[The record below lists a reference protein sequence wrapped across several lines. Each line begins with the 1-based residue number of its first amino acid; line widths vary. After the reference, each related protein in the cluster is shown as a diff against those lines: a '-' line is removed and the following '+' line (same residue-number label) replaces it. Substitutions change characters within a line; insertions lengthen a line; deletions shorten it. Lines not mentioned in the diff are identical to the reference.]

1 MRDSRPAKSHILRL
15 CSNVENKHSHLIERA
30 AARLA
35 EAQGKSPQADP
46 AARFAEGQAKSL
58 QANLVLDVP
67 SRIDQEASVAQPSA
81 RREMDRSQ
89 ASGKE
94 HGPQVEAVALRKA
107 GLIDQSGSRVADEL
121 RIVQNRIL
129 RQSFPETGARAVGS
143 ANLVMITSA
152 VKGEGKSF
160 VSLNLAGET
169 ARHGD
174 RRVLLVDTDAKP
186 NGLSRKLGLSSAPGL
201 VDLARDTGLEIDDVI
216 VPTEAGGLDVLPFGR
231 TGERTGEIFATRRM
245 RDVITTLG
253 RRYADGLIIL
263 DAPPCLSSSAP
274 HSLAPVCGQIVLV
287 VAAASTQ
294 QTDIEAALELLEDC
308 PEISLLLNKV
318 APWMSHSSG
327 YYSYLAAEAS

>member
-1 MRDSRPAKSHILRL
+1 
-15 CSNVENKHSHLIERA
+15 VQNKQNHLIERA

-35 EAQGKSPQADP
+35 EAQGKSPQP
-46 AARFAEGQAKSL
+46 NSAARSAEGRTESL
-58 QANLVLDVP
+58 QSNLVLDRL
-67 SRIDQEASVAQPSA
+67 SRIDEQRSTAQSSA
-81 RREMDRSQ
+81 RGEEETGNER
-89 ASGKE
+89 
-94 HGPQVEAVALRKA
+94 GPKVDHLALRKA

-129 RQSFPETGARAVGS
+129 RQSFPETGVRTTGS
-143 ANLVMITSA
+143 TNLVMITSA
-152 VKGEGKSF
+152 LKGEGKTF

-186 NGLSRKLGLSSAPGL
+186 SGLSRKLGISSAPGL
-201 VDLARDTGLEIDDVI
+201 VDLARDTGLNIDDVI
-216 VPTEAGGLDVLPFGR
+216 IPTEADGLDVLPFGR
-231 TGERTGEIFATRRM
+231 NGERTGEIFATRRM
-245 RDVITTLG
+245 RDVIATLS
-253 RRYADGLIIL
+253 RRYADGLVLL

-274 HSLAPVCGQIVLV
+274 HSLAPVCAHVILV

-294 QTDIEAALELLEDC
+294 QSNIEAALELLEDC

-318 APWMSHSSG
+318 APWMSHSFG